1 MSKKEKEIIVTVQR
15 MFPNC
20 EKYKKC
26 CVESGYE
33 ETMKKVKKVSNYE
46 EMLKDIEEA
55 FGGRK

>member
-1 MSKKEKEIIVTVQR
+1 MSKKEIIVKVQR

>member
-1 MSKKEKEIIVTVQR
+1 

>member
-1 MSKKEKEIIVTVQR
+1 MSKKEIIVKVQR

-55 FGGRK
+55 FGGKK